1 MTVQDVKIFSSKLL
15 FSRYIFS
22 QAMRDAMRE
31 PSHADS
37 MESLSSGC
45 SEQMVDMSQAKDQK
59 NPKWMMDDDLEL
71 TPLVPVANSGNRNA
85 PSSNPIPNGL
95 QTDLIQYIDEED
107 EAATQRN
114 TML

>member
-1 MTVQDVKIFSSKLL
+1 MFSL
-15 FSRYIFS
+15 

-45 SEQMVDMSQAKDQK
+45 SDQMVDMSKANDQK
-59 NPKWMMDDDLEL
+59 NARWMMDDDLEL
-71 TPLVPVANSGNRNA
+71 TPLVPVNSGGNRA
-85 PSSNPIPNGL
+85 LPSSNPIPNGL
-95 QTDLIQYIDEED
+95 QTDLIQYIDEEE
-107 EAATQRN
+107 EAAQRN